1 MREGWPKSEVSL
13 FLSSLEQ
20 RPGMFLTSS
29 GQWAEGQ
36 CLGTYIFTLS
46 TLPGW
51 VQPMQESREQVS
63 GFGEHEVRPRSMRWV
78 LSVHSPPAAVH
89 GSRPEEVIDHKLTER
104 EWAEEWKHLNNVSV
118 QARATGAMA
127 TAGALPNL

>member
-1 MREGWPKSEVSL
+1 M
-13 FLSSLEQ
+13 
-20 RPGMFLTSS
+20 
-29 GQWAEGQ
+29 
-36 CLGTYIFTLS
+36 LGDTFFTLS
-46 TLPGW
+46 TLPRW

-118 QARATGAMA
+118 RARATGAMA
-127 TAGALPNL
+127 TAGAPPNL